1 MAGNG
6 QGIGRRVVNMDG
18 QNYLRSIAISMALLA
33 TIAIGWV
40 LAIAE
45 ALLVPVVL
53 GALLAFLMDGI
64 SRQMGRL
71 PFNGAV
77 VPVWLRL
84 TMTGLVLFVVLLIG
98 VGFFA
103 RNLEAVVRALP
114 QYVETFS
121 AIVTDVA
128 RQFDVEVELT
138 WYSVNKILSDSVD
151 LQGVIRYSLNSLS
164 YSAGYMVLV
173 FIYAILFLFEKA
185 TVDRKVAALVPN
197 PEKRR
202 EAWEAINE
210 IIAQI
215 GTYFTTKT
223 MVNAVLGGICY
234 AIFLFYG
241 LEFAAF
247 FAVLTAI
254 FNYIP
259 YVGSWVAMALPMLFA
274 VGQFGLSYDVL
285 MIALFLGA
293 AQMGVGYFW
302 EPRLMGRTL
311 NISPVVIMFSLAVW
325 TSIWGLVG
333 AILSV
338 VLTSGIMTVMAMF
351 PATRA
356 IAILLTNTGEA
367 PATRVDA
374 D

>member
-1 MAGNG
+1 
-6 QGIGRRVVNMDG
+6 MDTE
-18 QNYLRSIAISMALLA
+18 NYLRTISVCLVIVA
-33 TIAIGWV
+33 TIAVGW
-40 LAIAE
+40 LFAAAE

-64 SRQMGRL
+64 SRELSRIPFYARIVPPWMRL
-71 PFNGAV
+71 A
-77 VPVWLRL
+77 
-84 TMTGLVLFVVLLIG
+84 MTCIVLFAILLLG

-103 RNLEAVVRALP
+103 RNLDAVVRALP
-114 QYVETFS
+114 QYIETFS
-121 AIVTDVA
+121 VIVSDVA

-138 WYSVNKILSDSVD
+138 WHSVNNLIANSIS
-151 LQGVIRYSLNSLS
+151 LQDVIRYSLNSLS
-164 YSAGYMVLV
+164 YSAGYMILV

-185 TVDRKVAALVPN
+185 TMHRKVAALVPD
-197 PEKRR
+197 EQKR
-202 EAWEAINE
+202 ANVWVAIE
-210 IIAQI
+210 SIISQI

-223 MVNAVLGGICY
+223 MINAVLGGICY
-234 AIFLFYG
+234 AIFLVFG

-274 VGQFGLSYDVL
+274 LGQFGLSYDVL
-285 MIALFLGA
+285 LIALALCA
-293 AQMGVGYFW
+293 AQMTIGYFW

-311 NISPVVIMFSLAVW
+311 NVSPVVIMLSLALW

-338 VLTSGIMTVMAMF
+338 ILTSGVMTVMGLF
-351 PATRA
+351 PATRP
-356 IAILLTNTGEA
+356 IAILLTNTGDVADE
-367 PATRVDA
+367 DA
-374 D
+374 EGTP

>member
-1 MAGNG
+1 
-6 QGIGRRVVNMDG
+6 MDT
-18 QNYLRSIAISMALLA
+18 QNYLRSIALCMGLLVA
-33 TIAIGWV
+33 IAIGWT
-40 LAIAE
+40 LSTAE

-53 GALLAFLMDGI
+53 GALLAFLIDGI
-64 SRQMGRL
+64 SKQMAR
-71 PFNGAV
+71 
-77 VPVWLRL
+77 VPLYDRIVPGWMRMTL
-84 TMTGLVLFVVLLIG
+84 TGVVLFVILLVG

-121 AIVTDVA
+121 AIVSGVA

-138 WYSVNKILSDSVD
+138 WNSVNKILSDTVRLQD
-151 LQGVIRYSLNSLS
+151 LIRYSLNSLS
-164 YSAGYMVLV
+164 YSAGYMILV
-173 FIYAILFLFEKA
+173 FIYAILFLLEKA
-185 TVDRKVAALVPN
+185 TVDRKVAALVPDVD
-197 PEKRR
+197 KRR
-202 EAWEAINE
+202 DVWEAINE

-223 MVNAVLGGICY
+223 IINAVLGGICY
-234 AIFLFYG
+234 AIFLIYG

-259 YVGSWVAMALPMLFA
+259 YVGSWVAMVLPMLFA
-274 VGQFGLSYDVL
+274 LGQFGLSFDVL
-285 MIALFLGA
+285 MIGLLLAA
-293 AQMGVGYFW
+293 AQMGIGYFW
-302 EPRLMGRTL
+302 EPRLMGRNL
-311 NISPVVIMFSLAVW
+311 NVSPVVIMFSLAVW

-351 PATRA
+351 PTTRP

-367 PATRVDA
+367 PGVQRGAE
-374 D
+374 

>member
-1 MAGNG
+1 MGTE
-6 QGIGRRVVNMDG
+6 
-18 QNYLRSIAISMALLA
+18 NYLRTIAVSMAI
-33 TIAIGWV
+33 IASVVVGWIM
-40 LAIAE
+40 AAAE

-64 SRQMGRL
+64 SRQLGRL
-71 PFNGAV
+71 PMYDRI
-77 VPVWLRL
+77 VPGWMRL
-84 TMTGLVLFVVLLIG
+84 TVTGVVLFVVLLLG

-121 AIVTDVA
+121 AIVSGVA

-138 WYSVNKILSDSVD
+138 WNSVNKILSDTVN
-151 LQGVIRYSLNSLS
+151 LQDVIRYSLNSLS

-173 FIYAILFLFEKA
+173 FIYAILFLMEKA
-185 TVDRKVAALVPN
+185 TAERKITALFPDG
-197 PEKRR
+197 EKR
-202 EAWEAINE
+202 ENVVVAIDT
-210 IIAQI
+210 IISQI

-223 MVNAVLGGICY
+223 LINTVLCVICY
-234 AIFLFYG
+234 AVFLLFG

-259 YVGSWVAMALPMLFA
+259 YVGSWIAMALPMLFS
-274 VGQFGLSYDVL
+274 VGQFGLSSEVL
-285 MIALFLGA
+285 LIFLALGA
-293 AQMGVGYFW
+293 AQMGIGYFW
-302 EPRLMGRTL
+302 EPRLLGRTL

-338 VLTSGIMTVMAMF
+338 ILTSGIMTVMAMF
-351 PATRA
+351 PTTRP

-367 PATRVDA
+367 PATRPEDMP